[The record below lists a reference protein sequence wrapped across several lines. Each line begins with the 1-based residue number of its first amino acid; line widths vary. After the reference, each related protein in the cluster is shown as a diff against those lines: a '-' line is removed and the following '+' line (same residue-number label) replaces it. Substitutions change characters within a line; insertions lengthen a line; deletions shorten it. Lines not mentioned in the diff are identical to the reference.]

1 MAGLD
6 FGDIAINK
14 TDKISAIVQSKF
26 YLWNNLIKQKI

>member
-1 MAGLD
+1 MVVAVLD

-26 YLWNNLIKQKI
+26 YL